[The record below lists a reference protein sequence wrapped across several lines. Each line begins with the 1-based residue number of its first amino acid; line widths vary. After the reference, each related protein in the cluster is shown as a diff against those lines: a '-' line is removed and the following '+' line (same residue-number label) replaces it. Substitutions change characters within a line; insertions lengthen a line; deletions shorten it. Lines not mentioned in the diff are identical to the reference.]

1 MSRIDDLI
9 QALCPDGV
17 ATTPLG
23 SLLDYEQPGK
33 YLVASTDYRDEYPTP
48 VLTAGQT
55 FVLGHTNETEGIYP
69 ASRERPVLIFD
80 DFTTTF
86 RWVDFPFKA
95 KSSAMKM
102 LTLKPN
108 APALIRYVYFAMQC
122 IGYDPRDHAR
132 HWIGKYSLFRISV
145 PPLEVQREIVG
156 VLDKF
161 TQLEAELEAELE
173 ARRYQYEHYRRE
185 ALTFGPDVQTSLLGD
200 LAKNLDSRRKPVT
213 RGARV
218 PGAIPYYGAS
228 GIVDYVS
235 DHIFDGDYLLVSE
248 DGANL
253 LARTTP
259 IAFSISGKTWVN
271 NHAHVLEFS
280 TYVERRFVEVY
291 LNSIDLAPFISGAAQ
306 PKLNKANLNKVPIP
320 DPPMAV
326 KEHVVEV
333 LDKFDA
339 LLNGISVGLPAEL
352 AARRRQYEH
361 YRDRLLSFEELVV

>member
-9 QALCPDGV
+9 QALCLDGV

-80 DFTTTF
+80 DFTTAF

-122 IGYDPRDHAR
+122 IGYEPQDHAR
-132 HWIGKYSLFRISV
+132 HWIGKYSSFRIPV
-145 PPLEVQREIVG
+145 PPLEVQREIVR

-173 ARRYQYEHYRRE
+173 ARQAQYEHYRS
-185 ALTFGPDVQTSLLGD
+185 ALLMSSDERGVRTVSLGD
-200 LAKNLDSRRKPVT
+200 IIRLNFGVRITKKNDSGTLYPVYGGGGESFRTDAFNREDEWVVSRFAMSANCVRRVDGKFWMLDSGFTFDVIDAAVDKDFVGQLLLSMQSIIFATSTQSAQKNIDVNGFKRLQVQIPSLAT
-213 RGARV
+213 QQRV
-218 PGAIPYYGAS
+218 AAGLANFDR
-228 GIVDYVS
+228 IVND
-235 DHIFDGDYLLVSE
+235 L
-248 DGANL
+248 
-253 LARTTP
+253 
-259 IAFSISGKTWVN
+259 SI
-271 NHAHVLEFS
+271 
-280 TYVERRFVEVY
+280 
-291 LNSIDLAPFISGAAQ
+291 
-306 PKLNKANLNKVPIP
+306 
-320 DPPMAV
+320 
-326 KEHVVEV
+326 
-333 LDKFDA
+333 
-339 LLNGISVGLPAEL
+339 GLPAEL
-352 AARRRQYEH
+352 AARRMQYEH
-361 YRDRLLSFEELVV
+361 YRDRLLTFKELTA